1 MALLQSFPPSNTISP
16 SVRFTEQDLTL
27 LTTTPA
33 TNAIGLV
40 GFASKGP
47 INTPTLVTST
57 YELHTLFGYP
67 HPSQGYA
74 PYLMYAAQNA
84 LAFTNAVWIVRVADT
99 DPNSLYYATT
109 ASKQVPAAGG
119 LLKVHGAL
127 FDVGDTISYPGV
139 ADYTYSFRWALNGV
153 LSSKVVKLRTDA
165 GRPAPFTGVPY
176 TVPEIVDELNLSLN
190 PTIDGVEF
198 FLYTDSS
205 TGQEAVGFQTVWA
218 YGDQSSLEL
227 ISVLDNLVGSTPA
240 TTGTAPNYTNVN
252 NAIGLGNDMTV
263 PVKTGTATHYPAS
276 ASVVTPGIW
285 DFPVGTYNL
294 QVVTDGSGLVSVD
307 NVIRTYDFST
317 LLSGASYPTT
327 ALLVADL
334 NTAIT
339 TIDPTVAGVPLEG
352 VPVCFQFAAS
362 SDAVQVTTNTALTD
376 GQGLLCGRNAKIN
389 VRGGTLAAIFGFNA
403 AGVTGL
409 TPDGV
414 ADNEDSDA
422 NDGMWIGTNSIPV
435 TDPTYYT
442 FELFADSPGIEGNQ
456 TFVTFKKYPE
466 GNTFSMDVFL
476 LNPVTNATLQV
487 EGWGNLS
494 KDPDSAFYIQTY
506 INSFSNYIRVLDNTA
521 TTAPPADTSN
531 QQSVAQNDIRLS
543 GGSDGYPVGETAL
556 RDALL
561 IGSPVNMS
569 GVYAFSDPEQINIDL
584 CAVPGGTTTI
594 VIDGLISMC
603 EEYRQDCLAV
613 IDPPAGLTP
622 TEVVQWQNGQSP
634 VNSQRF
640 NSDFAALYWPW
651 IMIYDSYN
659 NFNVWCP
666 PSVGTVAAIVNSDN
680 ISAPWFAPAGIQ
692 RGVVPNVIDVA
703 YVPTLKEKD
712 NMYGNQNAVNPI
724 VRYAG
729 SPDYVI
735 WGQKTLQ
742 RAPTALDRINVRR
755 MMFYVEKQIRS
766 LSRQLLF
773 QPHTDSLR
781 RQFILL
787 ANGVLNNVQNNQ
799 GITAYK
805 VVCDENLNPPE
816 VIDRNELRAQIGIV
830 PTRAVEF
837 IFIEFTLYRT
847 GALDTVTA

>member
-1 MALLQSFPPSNTISP
+1 MALLQAFPPSNTISP

-40 GFASKGP
+40 GYASKGP

-67 HPSQGYA
+67 HPSMGYA

-99 DPNSLYYATT
+99 DPISQWYATT
-109 ASKQVPAAGG
+109 ASVEVPAAGG
-119 LLKVHGAL
+119 LLKVHGAF
-127 FDVGDTISYPGV
+127 FDVGDQITFTSRAGGE
-139 ADYTYSFRWALNGV
+139 DYSFRWALNTV
-153 LSSKVVKLRTDA
+153 LSSKAVTLPA
-165 GRPAPFTGVPY
+165 GAY
-176 TVPEIVDELNLSLN
+176 TVQEVVDHLNLQLN
-190 PTIDGVEF
+190 PTVDGVEF
-198 FLYTDSS
+198 FVYENPSDATQVAL
-205 TGQEAVGFQTVWA
+205 GFQTVWA

-227 ISVLDNLVGSTPA
+227 VSVYNNLIGATPNS
-240 TTGTAPNYTNVN
+240 TGTSPAFTNVN
-252 NAIGLGNDMTV
+252 NILGLGNMMTV
-263 PVKTGTATHYPAS
+263 PSKSGAYTHYPIDAS
-276 ASVVTPGIW
+276 HATAGVWI
-285 DFPVGTYNL
+285 FPTGSYTL

-307 NVIRTYDFST
+307 NVIRTYDFSAT
-317 LLSGASYPTT
+317 LSGQTYNTT
-327 ALLVADL
+327 ADLVTAL
-334 NTAIT
+334 NTAVVT
-339 TIDPTVAGVPLEG
+339 LNPTVNGVVVEDL
-352 VPVCFQFAAS
+352 PVCFQFEADG
-362 SDAVQVTTNTALTD
+362 DAVAVSTDTTNTDNA
-376 GQGLLCGRNAKIN
+376 GVLCGRYAKIN
-389 VRGGTLAAIFGFNA
+389 ARGGTLAAILGMSA
-403 AGVTGL
+403 QGDIGD
-409 TPDGV
+409 TPTGV

-422 NDGMWIGTNSIPV
+422 NDGFWIGSNTLVP
-435 TDPTYYT
+435 TDVGYYT
-442 FELFADSPGIEGNQ
+442 FQLFADSPGIEGNQ

-476 LNPVTNATLQV
+476 KNPVNGATLQV
-487 EGWGNLS
+487 ESWGNLS
-494 KDPDSAFYIQTY
+494 KDPNSAFYIQSY
-506 INSFSNYIRVLDNTA
+506 INSFSNYIRVVDNTE
-521 TTAPPADTSN
+521 TTAPPPS
-531 QQSVAQNDIRLS
+531 SVMLTQVAENNLRLS
-543 GGSDGYPVGETAL
+543 GGSDGYPTGTSSAALAL

-569 GVYAFSDPEQINIDL
+569 GLFAFSDPEQVNIDL
-584 CAVPGGTTTI
+584 CAVPGATTTL
-594 VIDGLISMC
+594 VILALINMC
-603 EEYRQDCLAV
+603 EEYRQDCMAI
-613 IDPPAGLTP
+613 IDPPSGLSP
-622 TEVVQWQNGQSP
+622 TEVIQWQNGQSP
-634 VNSQRF
+634 VNAVRF
-640 NSDFAALYWPW
+640 DSDFAALYWPW
-651 IMIYDSYN
+651 IYIYDSYN
-659 NFNVWCP
+659 NINVWCP

-692 RGVVPNVIDVA
+692 RGVVPNVLDVA

-712 NMYGNQNAVNPI
+712 NMYGNSNAINPI

-729 SPDYVI
+729 SVDYVI

-773 QPHTDSLR
+773 QPHTEALR
-781 RQFILL
+781 NQFILL
-787 ANGVLNNVQNNQ
+787 ANGVLNNVQNQQ
-799 GITAYK
+799 GIAAYK
-805 VVCDENLNPPE
+805 VVCDANLNPPD